1 MPFSAR
7 VVIIAVWRRIT
18 TWRLWFYSA
27 VSLISMAVLLVSAV
41 QAEQMLFRRKV
52 ERLVSTVR
60 NMPFKNATAE
70 QVRQWSGS
78 EHTDG
83 DCAQKCW
90 QKIEF
95 NNFATRHSQLLFDHP
110 DLLRLYVLA
119 GGHLAIVRVNFELR
133 AGIPQ
138 YAGLK
143 LALYV
148 SPTDRAEDDFGGMGY
163 TLMGDIYFIAQLEER
178 PHQISP
184 PHPTYRISRS
194 GGCEGCMDLSVAFLP
209 SASQTDVNRLAQFDY
224 SCLTRWR
231 YPCRTPSDLM
241 PAAWQQHVQDLKMQH

>member
-1 MPFSAR
+1 MHFSAR
-7 VVIIAVWRRIT
+7 VAITAVWQRIASRKF
-18 TWRLWFYSA
+18 WLYF
-27 VSLISMAVLLVSAV
+27 VISLISLTALLVCAV
-41 QAEQMLFRRKV
+41 QTEQMLFRRRV
-52 ERLVSTVR
+52 ERMVGGIR
-60 NMPFKNATAE
+60 NMQSENATAE
-70 QVRQWSGS
+70 QMWQFVRQWSDS

-110 DLLRLYVLA
+110 HLLRLYVLA
-119 GGHLAIVRVNFELR
+119 GGHLAIVRANFELR

-148 SPTDRAEDDFGGMGY
+148 APTDRAEDDFGGMGY
-163 TLMGDIYFIAQLEER
+163 TLMGDIYFNAQLEER

-209 SASQTDVNRLAQFDY
+209 A
-224 SCLTRWR
+224 
-231 YPCRTPSDLM
+231 
-241 PAAWQQHVQDLKMQH
+241 PARRM